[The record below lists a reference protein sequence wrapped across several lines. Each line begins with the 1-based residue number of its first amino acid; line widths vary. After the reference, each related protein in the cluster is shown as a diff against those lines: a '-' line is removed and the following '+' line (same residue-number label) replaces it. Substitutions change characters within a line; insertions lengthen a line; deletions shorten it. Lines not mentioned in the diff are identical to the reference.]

1 MLRLNMR
8 ITQPIIGMHTRLGKL
23 EAHST
28 PAKLHTEN
36 RQARSNAHW
45 TQPSVEID
53 QYPSRHA
60 YGFTN
65 HTDFAKQ
72 YGQQGYRDLQQTTS
86 RWTQEAWDN
95 IDNGGRPGQNPVED
109 RYDQKLS
116 QEISR
121 QRILVASHI
130 PAPVIHF
137 TPVKAEGQVEPG
149 DVTEHIDTEAFAAT
163 HFTPGQVET
172 YLKQK
177 PDVRRWVTEGK
188 YDIYA

>member
-8 ITQPIIGMHTRLGKL
+8 ITQPMIGLRTQLGKL

-28 PAKLHTEN
+28 PAELHSEN

-60 YGFTN
+60 YGFES
-65 HTDFAKQ
+65 HADFAREH
-72 YGQQGYRDLQQTTS
+72 GQQGFSDLQETTS
-86 RWTQEAWDN
+86 RWTSEAWDN
-95 IDNGGRPGQNPVED
+95 IDNGGKKGRNPVVQ
-109 RYDQKLS
+109 RYDSKLQ
-116 QEISR
+116 QEISKER
-121 QRILVASHI
+121 HI
-130 PAPVIHF
+130 VTELIPDPEIHF
-137 TPVKAEGQVEPG
+137 TPVRAEGDVDPG
-149 DVTEHIDTEAFAAT
+149 DVTVKIQADSFAQT

-177 PDVRRWVTEGK
+177 PEVRRWVTEGK

>member
-8 ITQPIIGMHTRLGKL
+8 ITQPMIGLHTQLGKL

-36 RQARSNAHW
+36 RQASSTVHW
-45 TQPSVEID
+45 TQTTLEIN

-60 YGFTN
+60 YGFVN
-65 HTDFAKQ
+65 HTDFAREH
-72 YGQQGYRDLQQTTS
+72 GQQGYSDLKETTE
-86 RWTQEAWDN
+86 RWTSEAWDN
-95 IDNGGRPGQNPVED
+95 IENGGKPGRHPVTQ
-109 RYDQKLS
+109 RYDSKLQ

-121 QRILVASHI
+121 QRHVVTELIPDPEIHI
-130 PAPVIHF
+130 
-137 TPVKAEGQVEPG
+137 TPGQVTGDVDRG
-149 DVTEHIDTEAFAAT
+149 DVTEKIEAESFAQT

-177 PDVRRWVTEGK
+177 PDIRRWVTEGK

>member
-1 MLRLNMR
+1 M
-8 ITQPIIGMHTRLGKL
+8 IGMRTQLGKL

-28 PAKLHTEN
+28 PAKLHSEN
-36 RQARSNAHW
+36 RQARSNVHW

-65 HTDFAKQ
+65 HADFASER
-72 YGQQGYRDLQQTTS
+72 GQQGLSDLRETTS
-86 RWTQEAWDN
+86 RWTEEAWDN
-95 IDNGGRPGQNPVED
+95 IENGGKPGRHPVTQ
-109 RYDQKLS
+109 RYDSKLQ

-121 QRILVASHI
+121 QRHI
-130 PAPVIHF
+130 VTELIPDPEIHF
-137 TPVKAEGQVEPG
+137 TPVKAEGDVDPG
-149 DVTEHIDTEAFAAT
+149 DVTIKIDTEAFART

-177 PDVRRWVTEGK
+177 PGVRRWVTEGK